1 MLQGMRQFACLT
13 VLAMLLFAAPAA
25 ARAPSHG
32 ERVAAANAFA
42 KRTLGFDRQQRAA
55 DGRARQALATR
66 RGAAQGCLAVFQ
78 SAPPAR
84 FEDLKTIYFE
94 YLSGALW
101 SVDAPIF
108 RSWIADLRHSKRID
122 RSPVLARAADALRR
136 GHASADFIYRAFPDA
151 CATVTAWRDAGWSA
165 AAAPPALHG
174 GGFVPPP
181 GHGDAFAQERA
192 GARELVRYARSG
204 AAARKIL
211 RRGTDEPDERVHEHT
226 GCDAIG
232 ALLFPVESGVCT
244 AVG

>member
-1 MLQGMRQFACLT
+1 MRRLACLT
-13 VLAMLLFAAPAA
+13 ALATLLVAVPAA
-25 ARAPSHG
+25 AVAPSHG
-32 ERVAAANAFA
+32 QRVAAANAFA

-55 DGRARQALATR
+55 GRRARKALATR

-78 SAPPAR
+78 SAPPSR

-108 RSWIADLRHSKRID
+108 RSWIADVRNSKRID

-136 GHASADFIYRAFPDA
+136 DYAFADFIYRAFPDA
-151 CATVTAWRDAGWSA
+151 CATVTAWRDAGWSD

-174 GGFVPPP
+174 GGFVPPL
-181 GHGDAFAQERA
+181 GGDGVAQQRA
-192 GARELVRYARSG
+192 GARELVRYARGG
-204 AAARKIL
+204 AAAGMIL
-211 RRGTDEPDERVHEHT
+211 RRSTDEPDERVHKHT

-232 ALLFPVESGVCT
+232 ALLFLVESGVCT
-244 AVG
+244 SAG